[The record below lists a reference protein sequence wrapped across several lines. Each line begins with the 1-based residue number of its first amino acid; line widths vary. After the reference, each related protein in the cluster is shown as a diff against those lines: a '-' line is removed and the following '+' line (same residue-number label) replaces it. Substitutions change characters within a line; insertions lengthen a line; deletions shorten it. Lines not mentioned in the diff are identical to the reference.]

1 LVLSTFAREL
11 AARLKAAKET
21 LVKRWLELIALV
33 SPLHKQDVFPGHDL
47 VDHVPLLIEG
57 IADYVADPSLE
68 ISADAPVM
76 AKAIELGRL
85 RYEQGFDALQ
95 ILKEYEILGNVLFDF
110 LVEQAE
116 PLEVSAKRAEV
127 LICGH
132 RVFHSI
138 AVIQQHTTEGFL
150 SLDENRVAERE
161 QRLRSFNRMV
171 SHELKNRMGAA
182 WAAAELLRDGQ
193 VPHDHERYL
202 NLIIRNLA
210 SVQDII
216 NDLIQ
221 LSHSTESGDSNA
233 RRALLAD
240 LAIRIKDELHDFAD
254 RRHVRIEIDDS
265 LPTVEVP
272 AVAAELALRNLI
284 SNGAKYRD
292 ESKDDRWVRID
303 AVMREDDDTCRVEV
317 RVHDNGIGV
326 PEEDRARL
334 FERFFRAGA
343 ARSTERGS
351 GLGLS
356 IVRETLETQGGKVW
370 AEFHE
375 EGTTFIFELPCSV
388 RHELVSSAGDD

>member
-1 LVLSTFAREL
+1 M
-11 AARLKAAKET
+11 AARLKAARET

-47 VDHVPLLIEG
+47 VDHVPLLIDG
-57 IADYVADPSLE
+57 MADYVADPSLE
-68 ISADAPVM
+68 INADAPVM

-95 ILKEYEILGNVLFDF
+95 ILKEYEILGNVLFDY

-116 PLEVSAKRAEV
+116 GVDATATRQDV

-150 SLDENRVAERE
+150 ALDENRVAERE

-182 WAAAELLRDGQ
+182 WAAAELLREDQ
-193 VPHDHERYL
+193 LALERERYL
-202 NLIIRNLA
+202 DLIVRNLA

-221 LSHSTESGDSNA
+221 LSHSTETGELSV
-233 RRALLAD
+233 RRERLTD
-240 LAIRIKDELHDFAD
+240 LAIRIKDELRDFAD
-254 RRHVRIEIDDS
+254 RRNVRIEIDDS
-265 LPTVEVP
+265 LPEVDVP
-272 AVAAELALRNLI
+272 AVAAELALRNLV

-292 ESKDDRWVRID
+292 ESKEDRWVRIE
-303 AVMREDDDTCRVEV
+303 ATMREDDDTCTVEV

-375 EGTTFIFELPCSV
+375 EGTTFIFALPCSV